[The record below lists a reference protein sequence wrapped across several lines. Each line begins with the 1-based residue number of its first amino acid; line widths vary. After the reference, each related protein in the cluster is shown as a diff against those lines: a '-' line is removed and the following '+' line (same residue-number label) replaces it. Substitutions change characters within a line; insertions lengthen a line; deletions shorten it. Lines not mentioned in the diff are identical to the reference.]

1 MALDDN
7 AVAAILTPVHQSL
20 ELECF
25 RERRKLG
32 SSDHKRQP
40 VASAME
46 PSIPRYRKAA
56 PEGIAR
62 SPIELRRKFLLV
74 TVSFSWNRPYEADKY
89 GREQF
94 QTCRGHKPR
103 RIFCRTQ
110 ISEDGTARDGLLFHS
125 RYQMSSRV
133 IIYRARES
141 GWALDKPCGLLSC
154 W

>member
-1 MALDDN
+1 
-7 AVAAILTPVHQSL
+7 VHQSF
-20 ELECF
+20 ELEAF

-46 PSIPRYRKAA
+46 PSIPATVRQRPKALPA
-56 PEGIAR
+56 LQ
-62 SPIELRRKFLLV
+62 LRRKFLLV

-89 GREQF
+89 GCKQF
-94 QTCRGHKPR
+94 QTCRGHMPSR
-103 RIFCRTQ
+103 TFCRTQ

-125 RYQMSSRV
+125 RYQMSSLV
-133 IIYRARES
+133 IIYRAREE
-141 GWALDKPCGLLSC
+141 GWALDKPSGLLSC